1 MGTRLSDLDFELD
14 PELIATDPAEPRGSA
29 RMLEVRLPPL
39 DHDDGSVELRDRVV
53 SDLPE
58 LLRSG
63 DRLVLNHTRVVPAR
77 IACVRSDT
85 GGRIDGLL
93 AEPVG
98 PGCWWAML
106 RRSRRLRPGHDL
118 VPLDHE
124 GEPTELRLRVEEVDE
139 EGRVRVRLH
148 DPDEPEAPID
158 DLVAVMHARA
168 GLVPLP
174 PYILKARRD
183 HGRAED
189 RVEDPDWYQTVF
201 AGDGGL
207 TASVAAPTAGLHLTD
222 HVLRRVEEK
231 GCDLLKVSLE
241 VGAGTFKPVEVD
253 DLDQHRMHSER
264 CMIEPAALE
273 GIHRAEAARRA
284 GTGRIVA
291 VGTTSV
297 RTLESLPADGP
308 GGGGEDGV
316 LSWSTDLLIQP
327 GHRFKRIDALLTNFH
342 LPKSTL
348 LALVG
353 AMTGLDRLRHVYEE
367 AVRRRYRFFS
377 YGDAM
382 FIHRPASVGTAIE
395 AGTGEASI
403 QP

>member
-14 PELIATDPAEPRGSA
+14 PELIATDPAEPRDSA
-29 RMLEVRLPPL
+29 RMLEVRLPPS
-39 DHDDGSVELRDRVV
+39 DRDDGSVELRDRVV

-58 LLRSG
+58 LVRSG

-77 IACVRSDT
+77 IAGVRSDT

-93 AEPVG
+93 AESVE

-118 VPLDHE
+118 VPLDHA
-124 GEPTELRLRVEEVDE
+124 GEPTELRLRVEEVDG

-148 DPDEPEAPID
+148 DPHDPEATII
-158 DLVAVMHARA
+158 DLVASMHARA

-189 RVEDPDWYQTVF
+189 RPEDPEWYQTVF

-222 HVLRRVEEK
+222 HVLRKVEGR

-253 DLDQHRMHSER
+253 DLDQHPMHSER
-264 CMIEPAALE
+264 CVIEPAALN
-273 GIHRAEAARRA
+273 GIHRAEAARQA
-284 GTGRIVA
+284 GIGRIVA

-297 RTLESLPADGP
+297 RTLESMPA
-308 GGGGEDGV
+308 
-316 LSWSTDLLIQP
+316 
-327 GHRFKRIDALLTNFH
+327 
-342 LPKSTL
+342 
-348 LALVG
+348 
-353 AMTGLDRLRHVYEE
+353 RLRGGCSSSLPVLQL
-367 AVRRRYRFFS
+367 RRCDVHPSPRIRRH
-377 YGDAM
+377 GD
-382 FIHRPASVGTAIE
+382 
-395 AGTGEASI
+395 
-403 QP
+403 